1 MEAILAH
8 RAASAYGYHGPI
20 LPARRRCANVRVSG
34 ITEASRRNP
43 SVDSIRRGRPLPGPA
58 ASHVLEGS
66 ALDVRVYLLAAA
78 VFLAGVAEN
87 ICVGILPAISAGLHV
102 SVAAAGQ
109 LTTIFSAVFALAAL
123 VAAAVV
129 ARVERRTALLASLA
143 TFAAANLFAAAS
155 AGYASLFAARVL
167 MAATCA
173 MLILVATRLAAE
185 LAAPAQRGR
194 AIGIVFM
201 GISASL
207 VLGVPI
213 GMRIADWA
221 GWRAVFA
228 SIAVPALPLAI
239 WLGRRLPR
247 IAAVAPADTASRAHA
262 PPYRAVLGRPTL
274 VAAQLVS
281 VAMIGGHFT
290 LFAYLT
296 PYLQAVLSPGAAA
309 LEALYV
315 AFGIAGVLGAWA
327 GGTLSDRLG
336 ARRALVACPALFVIA
351 MAVLPAAA
359 ATPLAFVPAMMLWG
373 ALSWAISP
381 IAQSHLIHAAPA
393 LADASVGINV
403 SAMHAGVALGAAF
416 GGVLVERGA
425 LLLAPWAG
433 CALVALALGCAC
445 VAAHPTHHAR
455 R

>member
-1 MEAILAH
+1 M
-8 RAASAYGYHGPI
+8 
-20 LPARRRCANVRVSG
+20 
-34 ITEASRRNP
+34 
-43 SVDSIRRGRPLPGPA
+43 
-58 ASHVLEGS
+58 
-66 ALDVRVYLLAAA
+66 DVRVYLLAAA

-129 ARVERRTALLASLA
+129 ARIERRTALLASLA

-167 MAATCA
+167 MAASCA
-173 MLILVATRLAAE
+173 TLILVATRLAAE

-247 IAAVAPADTASRAHA
+247 IAPADAASRAHA

-296 PYLQAVLSPGAAA
+296 PYLQAVMSPGAAA

-315 AFGIAGVLGAWA
+315 AFGIAGVIGAWA

-433 CALVALALGCAC
+433 CALGCAC
-445 VAAHPTHHAR
+445 VAARPAHHAR

>member
-1 MEAILAH
+1 M
-8 RAASAYGYHGPI
+8 
-20 LPARRRCANVRVSG
+20 
-34 ITEASRRNP
+34 
-43 SVDSIRRGRPLPGPA
+43 
-58 ASHVLEGS
+58 
-66 ALDVRVYLLAAA
+66 DVRIYLLAAA

-102 SVAAAGQ
+102 SIAAAGQ

-123 VAAAVV
+123 IAAACV
-129 ARVERRTALLASLA
+129 ARVERRTALLASLGV
-143 TFAAANLFAAAS
+143 FAAANLCAATS
-155 AGYASLFAARVL
+155 PGYASLFAARVL
-167 MAATCA
+167 MAASCA
-173 MLILVATRLAAE
+173 TLILVATRFAAE
-185 LAAPAQRGR
+185 LAPASQRGR

-221 GWRAVFA
+221 GWRAVFM

-247 IAAVAPADTASRAHA
+247 MTPIAAADAAGTPS
-262 PPYRAVLGRPTL
+262 YRAVLARPRL

-281 VAMIGGHFT
+281 IAMIGGHFT

-309 LEALYV
+309 LEGLYV
-315 AFGIAGVLGAWA
+315 AFGIAGVTGAWH
-327 GGTLSDRLG
+327 GGLFSDRLG
-336 ARRALVACPALFVIA
+336 ASRALWACPAVFLVA
-351 MAVLPAAA
+351 MATLPAAGVS
-359 ATPLAFVPAMMLWG
+359 PLAFVPAMMLWG
-373 ALSWAISP
+373 GISWSISP
-381 IAQSHLIHAAPA
+381 IVQNYLIHTAPS

-403 SAMHAGVALGAAF
+403 SAMHAGVALGSAF

-425 LLLAPWAG
+425 LLVTPWAG
-433 CALVALALGCAC
+433 CGLVAVALACAC
-445 VAAHPTHHAR
+445 IAAWPAR
-455 R
+455 QAARAS

>member
-1 MEAILAH
+1 M
-8 RAASAYGYHGPI
+8 
-20 LPARRRCANVRVSG
+20 
-34 ITEASRRNP
+34 
-43 SVDSIRRGRPLPGPA
+43 
-58 ASHVLEGS
+58 
-66 ALDVRVYLLAAA
+66 DVRVYLLAAA

-87 ICVGILPAISAGLHV
+87 ICVGILPAISAGLRV

-129 ARVERRTALLASLA
+129 ARIERRTALLASLG

-167 MAATCA
+167 MAASCA

-247 IAAVAPADTASRAHA
+247 IAPADAASRAHA

-315 AFGIAGVLGAWA
+315 AFGIAGVIGAWA

-381 IAQSHLIHAAPA
+381 IAQNHLIHAAPA